1 VSLQDNQALIIFSP
15 SEITTAEVVEA
26 VSNIGFDADLLT
38 THLDSGPGR
47 AATKSYSPFLDNSNN
62 VVFYQYLNL
71 SSSDISSAIEFLY
84 TVPGVLL
91 VSNLENVN
99 QLKVWS
105 LANGISNA
113 GGKFTPTQSPCSLS
127 SFIVDILS
135 ELTQHGF
142 AVSAVRGS
150 SMESTLAEF
159 DPLDIPLH
167 VPTDTASLIVDCV
180 PSQDI
185 EVLRQLPGLP
195 SLTSLVVCQTP
206 VAWRHLV
213 RLPKDA
219 NAHSLAETLT
229 NAGFPS
235 ATIVPDGSSF
245 EVRLLFKSIFI
256 KACSSMLFGPLSK
269 YRDDLLTVQIAISLN
284 GVSLKQSEKEVL
296 DALSTVLPAD
306 AFDAFIRQD
315 EIRLVPHVQASLA
328 TDLLASLRLDALRDT
343 IVELGSTSHPT
354 DQCTLVSGE
363 HYSLYVEDESDSEI
377 LHIEEEL
384 VMFGVTGNRSASP
397 HCASPSRQP
406 DADMVTIDLDDA
418 DVPPTNHT
426 KRCYLRVT
434 GMTCSSCVHT
444 IESALLKMPGVSFAL
459 VGLLSMKA
467 EVTYDPTLIEP
478 SALAERIDDLG
489 FSAEVIKVV
498 GAAPSSNEP
507 ESQTLDLTITG
518 MTCSSCV
525 HSIESALMKM
535 PGITSASVALATKR
549 GKIVYDPN
557 TIGLRSIVEAVEASN
572 SMLFI
577 TLTLLKSSEVSFK
590 PNLALSPRF
599 GDRYLGS
606 EAAAQDL
613 QIAKDMGYKAS
624 VYKPDTQLAGQVDE
638 AKQWRCSFLLNL
650 IFGLPTMFTMMVF
663 MLFSPHDGTPSGGY
677 CPPSPNDTEHVR
689 GHGSHLM
696 VLPGLSWENL
706 ILWILATPVQT
717 ISGRHFYVQA
727 YKSLKHGMANMDV
740 LLVMASTVAYVY
752 SVVVV
757 VTAMIQRWPTSPRT
771 KKTSDAV
778 SKLVSLQAK
787 VATLME
793 PSAGFA
799 DEMVAEN
806 LQSYH
811 ERNVPVELVQ
821 RGDIVKI
828 LPGEKVPVDSR
839 VVLGDSSCDE
849 SMLTGESM
857 PVPKSAGSVV
867 FGGTINL
874 SSLLY
879 VQATHLGSE
888 SALAKIISLVED
900 AQSSKAP
907 IQQLA
912 DKISSFFV
920 PCIIVLSLASLV
932 FWITLG
938 FLRPSSIHGYTPL
951 CSLTGAVLD
960 HAFRVAVNVLTI
972 ACPCSLGL
980 ATPTAVMVGTGVGA
994 LHGILIKGGQPLE
1007 NLRKVTTVLF
1017 DKTGTITLGRPEIS
1031 RIIMFIPST
1040 GSDTSGTNQTADL
1053 SPSISPSR
1061 LLYVV
1066 GSAESTAQHPIA
1078 TAIVRML
1085 RSIQSAPGSQ
1095 LNTNSW
1101 KSEFATVS
1109 NSQTLAGYG
1118 MSCDVTV
1125 TPGDCPAG
1133 PELPQPAPPSP
1144 RQQPGEC
1151 IDYDAALRKGVV
1163 MPSMD
1168 LNRLVREDE
1177 EEEGRTVVHVAI
1189 NGRLVALLCVSDP
1202 IKPEATLAVAALK
1215 ERGIHVA
1222 LLTGDNARSAKSIA
1236 RKVGIRDVYSEV
1248 VPAHKAAQVR
1258 RIQLR
1263 HVKGNRPRSSALA
1276 TRPAQRRGY
1285 GPSKSK
1291 LSATV
1296 NGKLKGD
1303 HNGDLEVEEE
1313 RVSFLQA
1320 EKPVDFSDS
1329 ETEEEE
1335 VEENDDDHSVALGSG
1350 GGAATTL
1357 GRKRFFNDRKGKY
1370 AAIGR
1375 RHGHRWTSR
1384 RRSLWQGSNFYTYL
1398 APYLEVSDAKSTT
1411 GWSSSTQQDREYVA
1425 MVGDGINDSPALAQ
1439 ADVGIAIGCGADIAV
1454 ETADVVLVRDN
1465 LVDVLAAISLS
1476 SVTVRRIRLNFFAAL
1491 IYNVV
1496 AIPIAMGL
1504 LAPLGIELAPWMASA
1519 AMAASSVSVVCL
1531 SLLLKRWKKP
1541 TESSLV
1547 SPRYLRLLNHSG
1559 LSTDQVLPST
1569 FAS

>member
-1 VSLQDNQALIIFSP
+1 MYRGFIIRIDGMTCQSCVNTVLSCLCKVPGVLAVDVSLQDNQALIIFSP

-113 GGKFTPTQSPCSLS
+113 
-127 SFIVDILS
+127 DILS

-245 EVRLLFKSIFI
+245 E
-256 KACSSMLFGPLSK
+256 
-269 YRDDLLTVQIAISLN
+269 IAISLN

-354 DQCTLVSGE
+354 DQCTLVS
-363 HYSLYVEDESDSEI
+363 ESK
-377 LHIEEEL
+377 
-384 VMFGVTGNRSASP
+384 VTGNRSASP

-557 TIGLRSIVEAVEASN
+557 TIGLRSIVEAVE
-572 SMLFI
+572 
-577 TLTLLKSSEVSFK
+577 
-590 PNLALSPRF
+590 
-599 GDRYLGS
+599 
-606 EAAAQDL
+606 
-613 QIAKDMGYKAS
+613 DMGYKAS

-771 KKTSDAV
+771 VFETTPMLFLFISLGRWLEHLAKKKTSDAV

-1151 IDYDAALRKGVV
+1151 IDYDAALRVALEFYSVRWNSDVSPHVWADISQGGTYSLQIGNLKWMLQKGVV

-1384 RRSLWQGSNFYTYL
+1384 RRSLWQ
-1398 APYLEVSDAKSTT
+1398 ACCCKT